1 MNEYQFEITY
11 LNRGPILSS
20 TRTILITVVCD
31 DFNLAW
37 KNAIDNA
44 SIKIINNY
52 EELYKVRLISI
63 CSFTT
68 NQSASSW
75 ITFYNY

>member
-11 LNRGPILSS
+11 LNRDPILSS

-31 DFNLAW
+31 DFILAW
-37 KNAIDNA
+37 KKVIDDA
-44 SIKIINNY
+44 SIKIINNQ

-63 CSFTT
+63 C
-68 NQSASSW
+68 
-75 ITFYNY
+75 

>member
-11 LNRGPILSS
+11 LNRDPILSS

-37 KNAIDNA
+37 KKVIDDA
-44 SIKIINNY
+44 SIKIINNQ

-63 CSFTT
+63 C
-68 NQSASSW
+68 
-75 ITFYNY
+75 